1 MEALLMSLSN
11 QTTLMLFK
19 QRQVASIRPNVCL
32 CVERGHGDCRQSYKI
47 NTIIPA
53 ITSLS
58 TNIFISLMAYFRGL
72 FFSKFNFDYFW
83 GDIAMTRR
91 VFKAKKS
98 KKSLK
103 NQKNLKTKSKKS
115 K

>member
-19 QRQVASIRPNVCL
+19 QWQVASIRSNVGL

-58 TNIFISLMAYFRGL
+58 TNIFISLIANFRCL
-72 FFSKFNFDYFW
+72 FVSKFKY
-83 GDIAMTRR
+83 
-91 VFKAKKS
+91 
-98 KKSLK
+98 
-103 NQKNLKTKSKKS
+103 SKKS
-115 K
+115 KHF